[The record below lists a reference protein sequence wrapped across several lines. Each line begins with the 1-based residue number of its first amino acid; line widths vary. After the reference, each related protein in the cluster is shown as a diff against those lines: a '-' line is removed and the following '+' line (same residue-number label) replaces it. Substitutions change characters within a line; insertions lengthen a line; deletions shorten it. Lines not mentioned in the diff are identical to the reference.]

1 MKFTEGNKASNGR
14 PKGTPN
20 KATNK
25 VRRAFQNLIE
35 GNLEQIEKDLKTLTA
50 KDRIQAI
57 QGLAKFVL
65 PQLKALEISEDV
77 NTQIPDIARQLLNID
92 DKEFEKY

>member
-1 MKFTEGNKASNGR
+1 MAQFEVGNSGK
-14 PKGTPN
+14 PKGAKNRT
-20 KATNK
+20 TSK
-25 VRRAFQNLIE
+25 VRKAFSLLIE
-35 GNLEQIEKDLKTLTA
+35 NNLEQIEKDLKTLTA

-77 NTQIPDIARQLLNID
+77 GSKIPEIALRLLD
-92 DKEFEKY
+92 LPDEKFEDV